1 MMATEEKGQG
11 FPTMIRLIVVDI
23 DGVVSPGEAAPAN
36 THPSVKQLAHYT
48 SPYEDGSGLVD
59 ILTRLEAH

>member
-1 MMATEEKGQG
+1 
-11 FPTMIRLIVVDI
+11 MIRLIVVDI